1 MNTIQRI
8 AKNTIVLFIA
18 NIISKIISFFY
29 VMYTARY
36 LGAEGFGIL
45 SFALAFTA
53 IFGVFT
59 DLGLSPLTVRE
70 VARDKSLAGKYL
82 GNITVIKIFLVIIT
96 FGLIAITINLL
107 GYSRQTVKVVYFIAL
122 SVIFGAFTG
131 IFYSIFQAF
140 EKMEYQSL
148 GQILNSALMLL
159 GVVVAIKKD
168 FGVIG
173 IASLY
178 FIVKIIILGYNII
191 ILKWKFTNSVSAST
205 NKILEV
211 DWNFWKSTIKEALPF
226 GLAITFVMIFYWID
240 SVMLSLMKGNT
251 VVGWYNAAYRMVLF
265 LLFIPNSFISA
276 IYPIMSK
283 FYITS
288 QDHLRLSLEK
298 SFKYLTIL
306 GVPIGVGTTLLA
318 KKFILMIF
326 GLEYT
331 NSIIALQILV
341 WSSVFIFMSQ
351 PFANLLNCLNK
362 QSIVTKIT
370 GICVVLNVTLNLILI
385 PKYSLIGAS
394 IATVL
399 TEFGSLVLC
408 FIWSLKIDYSI
419 FSKKV
424 AITISK
430 VVVASTIMG
439 IFVMYF
445 INLSLFVLLP
455 LAVLLY
461 FVVLYVINGIDKEE
475 FLFIG
480 RVIQK
485 RVA

>member
-8 AKNTIVLFIA
+8 AKNTIVLFTA
-18 NIISKIISFFY
+18 NIISKVFSFFY
-29 VMYTARY
+29 VMYAARY
-36 LGAEGFGIL
+36 LGAEGFGVL
-45 SFALAFTA
+45 SFALAFMG

-70 VARDKSLAGKYL
+70 VARDKPLATKYL
-82 GNITVIKIFLVIIT
+82 RNITAIKVILVSIA
-96 FGLIAITINLL
+96 FGLITVVINLM
-107 GYSRQTVKVVYFIAL
+107 GCPEQTIRVVYFIAL
-122 SVIFGAFTG
+122 SVIFGAFTR

-148 GQILNSALMLL
+148 GQILNSILMFL
-159 GVVVAIKKD
+159 GIIIAIKHD
-168 FGVIG
+168 FNVIG
-173 IASLY
+173 FAFIY
-178 FIVKIIILGYNII
+178 FMNSIIILGYSFS
-191 ILKWKFTNSVSAST
+191 ILRWKFANPIFTST
-205 NKILEV
+205 NKVLEM
-211 DWNFWKSTIKEALPF
+211 DWVFWKFVIKEALPF

-240 SVMLSLMKGNT
+240 SVMLHFMKGDE
-251 VVGWYNAAYRMVLF
+251 VVGWYNAAYRLVLF
-265 LLFIPNSFISA
+265 LLFIPNAFISA

-298 SFKYLTIL
+298 SFKYLTII

-351 PFANLLNCLNK
+351 PFGNLLNCLNK

-370 GICVVLNVTLNLILI
+370 GICVVLNITLNLILI
-385 PKYSLIGAS
+385 PKYSLTGAS

-399 TEFGSLVLC
+399 TEFGSLVLF

-419 FSKKV
+419 FNKKV
-424 AITISK
+424 AITTSK

>member
-59 DLGLSPLTVRE
+59 DFGLSPLTVRE

-107 GYSRQTVKVVYFIAL
+107 GYSRQTVKVVYFLAL
-122 SVIFGAFTG
+122 SIIFGAFSG

-173 IASLY
+173 IAFLY

-240 SVMLSLMKGNT
+240 SVMLSLMKGDE
-251 VVGWYNAAYRMVLF
+251 VVGWYNASYRLVLF
-265 LLFIPNSFISA
+265 LLFIPNAFIAA

-288 QDHLRLSLEK
+288 QNYLRLSLEK
-298 SFKYLTIL
+298 SFKYLAII
-306 GVPIGVGTTLLA
+306 GIPIGVGTTLLA
-318 KKFILMIF
+318 KRIILLIF
-326 GLEYT
+326 GTEYM
-331 NSIIALQILV
+331 NSIFPLQILI

-351 PFANLLNCLNK
+351 PFGNLLNCLNK
-362 QSIVTKIT
+362 QAIVTKIT

-399 TEFGSLVLC
+399 TEFGSLTLC
-408 FIWSLKIDYSI
+408 FIWSLKIGYSI
-419 FSKKV
+419 FNKKV
-424 AITISK
+424 ANIISK
-430 VVVASTIMG
+430 VAVASMMMG

-445 INLSLFVLLP
+445 IHMSLFILLP

-461 FVVLYVINGIDKEE
+461 FIVLYVVKGIDKEE
-475 FLFIG
+475 FLFIR
-480 RVIQK
+480 RVVQK
-485 RVA
+485 KE

>member
-1 MNTIQRI
+1 MNTVQRI
-8 AKNTIVLFIA
+8 AKNTIVLLIA
-18 NIISKIISFFY
+18 NIISKTISFFY
-29 VMYTARY
+29 VMYIARY

-45 SFALAFTA
+45 SFALAFTG

-59 DLGLSPLTVRE
+59 DFGLEPLTVRE
-70 VARDKSLAGKYL
+70 VARDKSLAPKYL
-82 GNITVIKIFLVIIT
+82 ANISIMKIFLVSIT
-96 FGLIAITINLL
+96 FALIAVVINLL
-107 GYSRQTVKVVYFIAL
+107 GYPEQTIKVVYLITL
-122 SVIFGAFTG
+122 SLIFRAFAG
-131 IFYSIFQAF
+131 VFYSILQAY

-148 GQILNSALMLL
+148 GQILDSALMLL

-173 IASLY
+173 FAFLY

-191 ILKWKFTNSVSAST
+191 ILKWKFGDLVVEWSKLKM
-205 NKILEV
+205 KI
-211 DWNFWKSTIKEALPF
+211 DWNFWKLTIKEALPF
-226 GLAITFVMIFYWID
+226 GLSITFVAIFYWID
-240 SVMLSLMKGNT
+240 SVMLSFMKGDE
-251 VVGWYNAAYRMVLF
+251 VVGWYNASYRLVLF
-265 LLFIPNSFISA
+265 LLFIPNAFIAA

-288 QDHLRLSLEK
+288 QNYLRLSLEK

-331 NSIIALQILV
+331 NSIIALQILI
-341 WSSVFIFMSQ
+341 WSSVFIFASQ
-351 PFANLLNCLNK
+351 PFGNLLNCLNK

-385 PKYSLIGAS
+385 PKYSLTGAS

-408 FIWSLKIDYSI
+408 VIWSLKIDYSI
-419 FSKKV
+419 FNKKV

-430 VVVASTIMG
+430 VVIASTIMG